1 MGVYLAI
8 LEMEMTL
15 LHTTPVSTALLLL
28 TLLTMMKKV
37 KMLEHHTLF
46 AMKMN
51 PKVTSYTFSIQHQY
65 SSLASSF
72 FSPLVP
78 TWQFK
83 ISEIIFFANLNL
95 DFCSMCVLPTSLLE
109 FITVYTTMTHKVTCI
124 LELPSV
130 SSWDTLSNIHGYLS
144 SSG

>member
-46 AMKMN
+46 AMKMKR
-51 PKVTSYTFSIQHQY
+51 KVTSYTFSIQHQY

-78 TWQFK
+78 T
-83 ISEIIFFANLNL
+83 
-95 DFCSMCVLPTSLLE
+95 
-109 FITVYTTMTHKVTCI
+109 
-124 LELPSV
+124 
-130 SSWDTLSNIHGYLS
+130 
-144 SSG
+144 